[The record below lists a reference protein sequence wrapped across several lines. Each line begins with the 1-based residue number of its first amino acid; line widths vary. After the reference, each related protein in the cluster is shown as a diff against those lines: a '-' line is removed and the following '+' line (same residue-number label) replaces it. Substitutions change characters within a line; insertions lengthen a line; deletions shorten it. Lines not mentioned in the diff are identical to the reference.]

1 MFSDLVNVEAEEV
14 GVNDDFD
21 SRVWKLHPETF
32 TFIQS
37 DKGKK
42 HYVSQ
47 GGKHCGLV

>member
-37 DKGKK
+37 DKGKSTMF
-42 HYVSQ
+42 HREGNIV
-47 GGKHCGLV
+47 V